1 MEIPQDS
8 TRLDQYRSSTSRKL
22 TMESP
27 REGAH
32 QMVSK
37 VGAWICCFMLDTS
50 LRQRQRQRQLKH
62 KHIYL
67 LKIRRR
73 SHSKF
78 LKKTS
83 RFKDNDLS
91 LYVEHVIFRSKEIEL
106 SLYISNFYLKT
117 LVSNELPPFCG
128 RCLSPD
134 STFSPSAN
142 ACSSCEIF
150 VQCIACQNHH
160 QILPSV

>member
-8 TRLDQYRSSTSRKL
+8 TRLEQYRSSTSRKL

-62 KHIYL
+62 KHIYI

-78 LKKTS
+78 LKKNS

-91 LYVEHVIFRSKEIEL
+91 LY
-106 SLYISNFYLKT
+106 ISNLYLKT

-150 VQCIACQNHH
+150 VQCIACQKHH
-160 QILPSV
+160 QILSSV